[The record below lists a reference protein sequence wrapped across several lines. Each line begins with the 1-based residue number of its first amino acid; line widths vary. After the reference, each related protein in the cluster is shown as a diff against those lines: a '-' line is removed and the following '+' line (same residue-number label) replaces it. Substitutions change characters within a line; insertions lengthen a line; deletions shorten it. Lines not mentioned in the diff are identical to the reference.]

1 MFITKNNKSRYFQLV
16 YFVDGKRTTISTKTE
31 DEKQANEFLFKFKY
45 NLVKNPQKI
54 VSQKETPTFE
64 QQITLTQYMSE
75 YLNHIKPIKSPRY
88 ITSISLSF
96 RQLILFCGDIQLNA
110 VNSKTVD
117 QFITFTFARTQR
129 GSHLYYRT
137 LKAAF
142 NKAIG
147 WGYISFNPFTKVK
160 FPKVPKSFPAFI
172 SVDEFLII
180 LTNCKHQFLRDIF
193 IVAFYTGLRISEIL
207 NMKWHWINF
216 FQNQITVKCS
226 EDFITKNKKERIIP
240 MSEKVKNII
249 SHRFNSASHNQQEFV
264 FYQKRGV
271 KLLPNFVSK
280 QFKYSIRKSNL
291 SEKIHFHSLRHS
303 FASLLA
309 QKGVSLYIIKELLG
323 HEDLTTTQIYS
334 HLCNKNFHEA
344 INQLNIRR

>member
-16 YFVDGKRTTISTKTE
+16 YFVNGKRTTISTKTE

-45 NLVKNPQKI
+45 NLLKKPQRI
-54 VSQKETPTFE
+54 ISQKETPSVE
-64 QQITLTQYMSE
+64 QLITLSQFMGE

-88 ITSISLSF
+88 AASISLSF
-96 RQLILFCGDIQLNA
+96 RQLILFCGDIELNS
-110 VNSKTVD
+110 VNSKIVD
-117 QFITFTFARTQR
+117 QFITSTFSRTQR

-147 WGYISFNPFTKVK
+147 WGYIQINPLTKVK
-160 FPKVPKSFPAFI
+160 FPKVAKSFPAFI
-172 SVDEFLII
+172 SEDEFFII
-180 LTNCKHQFLRDIF
+180 LTNCQQQFLREIF
-193 IVAFYTGLRISEIL
+193 TVAFYTGLRISEIL

-240 MSEKVKNII
+240 MSEKVKNILYN
-249 SHRFNSASHNQQEFV
+249 RFNFASHNPNEVV
-264 FYQKRGV
+264 FYQKKGI

-280 QFKYSIRKSNL
+280 QFKNSVRMSNL
-291 SEKIHFHSLRHS
+291 SEKIHFHTLRHS
-303 FASLLA
+303 FASLLV
-309 QKGVSLYIIKELLG
+309 QKGVSLYVIKELLG
-323 HEDLTTTQIYS
+323 HEDLSTTQIYS
-334 HLCNKNFHEA
+334 HLQKQNLRDA
-344 INQLNIRR
+344 IKLF